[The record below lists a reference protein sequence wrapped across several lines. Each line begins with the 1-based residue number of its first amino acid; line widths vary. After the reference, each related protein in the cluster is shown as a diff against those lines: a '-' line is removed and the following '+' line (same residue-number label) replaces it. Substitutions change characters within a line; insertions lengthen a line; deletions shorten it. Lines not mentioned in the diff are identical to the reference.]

1 MQKNRRNQDSQHM
14 RGELEEY
21 CCVTLALLVE
31 EGVLLVSSFTTKK
44 DILVGVSTVSDKRFL
59 KDRNPS
65 YIYILVYYRYT
76 AYYLK

>member
-1 MQKNRRNQDSQHM
+1 MQKNRRNQDSQHL

-44 DILVGVSTVSDKRFL
+44 DILSIVGVSTVSDKRFL
-59 KDRNPS
+59 TKGF
-65 YIYILVYYRYT
+65 
-76 AYYLK
+76 

>member
-44 DILVGVSTVSDKRFL
+44 DILSIVGVSTVSDKRFL
-59 KDRNPS
+59 TKGF
-65 YIYILVYYRYT
+65 
-76 AYYLK
+76 